1 MIDLNG
7 KKTLITGGSRGI
19 GRATALLFAKAGS
32 DVAISYL
39 SREKDAGSVRAE
51 IGRIGRECLVYKAN
65 ISVKNDVDD
74 MVEGLIQKWGKI
86 DILVNN
92 AGITRD
98 GFFLKMKEEEWDAVM
113 AVNLKSVF
121 NCSKA
126 IIRYMTKQRAGNII
140 NIASVVGQMGNI
152 GQANYAASK
161 AGIIGLTKTMA
172 REFGSR
178 GINVNAVAP
187 GFIDTEMTR
196 SLPEK
201 AKEAFLRNI
210 PMGRMGTPEEVAE
223 TVLFLATDASRY
235 ITGQV
240 INVNGGLY
248 M

>member
-1 MIDLNG
+1 MQLKEKVAIV
-7 KKTLITGGSRGI
+7 TGGAQGI
-19 GRATALLFAKAGS
+19 GRAIGVLLAQNGADIVIADINGEQARTTAQEIESLGQKALAVQVNVS
-32 DVAISYL
+32 SFV
-39 SREKDAGSVRAE
+39 EAE
-51 IGRIGRECLVYKAN
+51 NLGKSTVDTFGR
-65 ISVKNDVDD
+65 
-74 MVEGLIQKWGKI
+74 I

-98 GFFLKMKEEEWDAVM
+98 GFFVRMKEDEWDEVL

-126 IIRYMTKQRAGNII
+126 IIRYMTKQRAGSII

-161 AGIIGLTKTMA
+161 AGVIGLSKTMA
-172 REFGSR
+172 REFAPR
-178 GINVNAVAP
+178 GIKVNAVAP
-187 GFIDTEMTR
+187 GFIDTDMT
-196 SLPEK
+196 SGLPEK
-201 AKEAFLRNI
+201 AKEAFLTNI
-210 PMGRMGTPEEVAE
+210 PMGRMGSPEDVAE
-223 TVLFLATDASRY
+223 AVLFLATDASRY

>member
-1 MIDLNG
+1 VAIV
-7 KKTLITGGSRGI
+7 TGGAQGI
-19 GRATALLFAKAGS
+19 GRAIGVLLAKNGADIVIADINGEQARTTAQEIESLGQKALAVQVNVS
-32 DVAISYL
+32 SFV
-39 SREKDAGSVRAE
+39 EAE
-51 IGRIGRECLVYKAN
+51 NLGKSTVDTFGR
-65 ISVKNDVDD
+65 
-74 MVEGLIQKWGKI
+74 I

-98 GFFLKMKEEEWDAVM
+98 GFFVRMKEDEWDEVL

-126 IIRYMTKQRAGNII
+126 IIRYMTKQRAGSII

-161 AGIIGLTKTMA
+161 AGVIGLSKTMA
-172 REFGSR
+172 REFAPR
-178 GINVNAVAP
+178 GIKVNAVAP
-187 GFIDTEMTR
+187 GFIDTDMT
-196 SLPEK
+196 SGLPEK
-201 AKEAFLRNI
+201 AKEAFLTNI
-210 PMGRMGTPEEVAE
+210 PMGRMGSPEDVAE
-223 TVLFLATDASRY
+223 AVLFLATDASRY